1 MTRLIRYSL
10 GVMFVFFSI
19 MAVFMIFIPDAILVF
34 PGSSWTAEQMSE
46 WRLRTILPAFYLTIC
61 YFIYRYFSG
70 RDPTSTVWPILIIIF
85 FFMLTQIISLFNNYF
100 SWVQL
105 LSLTLTILVFLL
117 LREAHNRRKNEIFN
131 KSL

>member
-1 MTRLIRYSL
+1 MTKLIRYSL
-10 GVMFVFFSI
+10 GLMFTFFGI
-19 MAVFMIFIPDAILVF
+19 MSFFMIFIPEAILVF
-34 PGSSWTAEQMSE
+34 PGSNWTSEQMSE

-70 RDPTSTVWPILIIIF
+70 RNPTSTVWPILIVIF
-85 FFMLTQIISLFNNYF
+85 FFMITQIISLFNNYF

-105 LSLTLTILVFLL
+105 LSLFLTILVFLL

-131 KSL
+131 KPL

>member
-19 MAVFMIFIPDAILVF
+19 MAVFMIFIPETILVF
-34 PGSSWTAEQMSE
+34 PGLSWTAEQMSE

-105 LSLTLTILVFLL
+105 LSLSFTILIFLL

>member
-10 GVMFVFFSI
+10 GLMFAFFST
-19 MAVFMIFIPDAILVF
+19 MSFFMIFIPEAILVL

-46 WRLRTILPAFYLTIC
+46 WRLRTLLPAFYLTIC

-70 RDPTSTVWPILIIIF
+70 KNPTSTVWPILIIIF
-85 FFMLTQIISLFNNYF
+85 FFMITQIISLFNNYF

-105 LSLTLTILVFLL
+105 FSLFITILVFLL
-117 LREAHNRRKNEIFN
+117 LREAHDRRKNEIFN
-131 KSL
+131 KPL

>member
-1 MTRLIRYSL
+1 
-10 GVMFVFFSI
+10 MFGFFSI
-19 MAVFMIFIPDAILVF
+19 MAVFMIFIPEAILVF
-34 PGSSWTAEQMSE
+34 PGSNWTAEQMSE

-105 LSLTLTILVFLL
+105 LSLSFTILIFLL

>member
-34 PGSSWTAEQMSE
+34 PGSDWSAEQMSE

-131 KSL
+131 KSS

>member
-1 MTRLIRYSL
+1 MTTLIRYSL

>member
-10 GVMFVFFSI
+10 GLMFVFFSI
-19 MAVFMIFIPDAILVF
+19 MSFFMIFIPEAILVL

-46 WRLRTILPAFYLTIC
+46 WRLRTLLPAFYLTIC
-61 YFIYRYFSG
+61 YFISRYFSG
-70 RDPTSTVWPILIIIF
+70 RNPTSTVWPILIIIF
-85 FFMLTQIISLFNNYF
+85 FFMITQIISLFNNYF
-100 SWVQL
+100 SWIQIF
-105 LSLTLTILVFLL
+105 SLFLTVMVFLL

>member
-34 PGSSWTAEQMSE
+34 PGTDWSAEQMSE

-85 FFMLTQIISLFNNYF
+85 FFMLTQIISFFNNYF

-105 LSLTLTILVFLL
+105 LSLSLTVLVFSL

>member
-10 GVMFVFFSI
+10 GLMFAFFSV
-19 MAVFMIFIPDAILVF
+19 MSFFMIFIPEAILVL
-34 PGSSWTAEQMSE
+34 PVSDWTVEQMSE
-46 WRLRTILPAFYLTIC
+46 WRWRTLLPAFYLTIC

-70 RDPTSTVWPILIIIF
+70 KNPTSTVWPILIIIF
-85 FFMLTQIISLFNNYF
+85 FFMITQIISLFNNYF

-105 LSLTLTILVFLL
+105 FSLFLTVLIFLL

-131 KSL
+131 KPL

>member
-19 MAVFMIFIPDAILVF
+19 MAVFMIFIPEAILVF
-34 PGSSWTAEQMSE
+34 PGSNWSAEQMSE
-46 WRLRTILPAFYLTIC
+46 WRLRTLLPAFYLTIC

-105 LSLTLTILVFLL
+105 LSLSLTILVFLL

>member
-10 GVMFVFFSI
+10 GIMFGFFSI
-19 MAVFMIFIPDAILVF
+19 MAVFMIFIPEAILVF
-34 PGSSWTAEQMSE
+34 PGSNWTAEQMSE

-70 RDPTSTVWPILIIIF
+70 RNPTSTVWPILIIIF

-105 LSLTLTILVFLL
+105 LSLSLTVLVFLL
-117 LREAHNRRKNEIFN
+117 LREAHNLRKNEIFN

>member
-10 GVMFVFFSI
+10 GIMFGFFSI
-19 MAVFMIFIPDAILVF
+19 MAVFMIFIPEAILVF
-34 PGSSWTAEQMSE
+34 PGSNWTAEQMSE

-70 RDPTSTVWPILIIIF
+70 RNPTSTVWPILIIIF

-105 LSLTLTILVFLL
+105 LSLSLTVLVFLL

>member
-10 GVMFVFFSI
+10 GLMFAFFSV
-19 MAVFMIFIPDAILVF
+19 MSFFMIFIPEAILVL
-34 PGSSWTAEQMSE
+34 PVSDWTVEQMSE
-46 WRLRTILPAFYLTIC
+46 WRLRTLLPAFYLTIC

-70 RDPTSTVWPILIIIF
+70 KNPTSTVWPILIIIF
-85 FFMLTQIISLFNNYF
+85 FFMITQIISLFNNYF

-105 LSLTLTILVFLL
+105 FSLFLTVLIFLL

-131 KSL
+131 KPL